1 MKLKWRCRRG
11 MKELDVLLIQ
21 YLEQNYDKASKKEQ
35 QAFENLLQLSDYD
48 LYVLLIKKLANIK
61 KIDTISMVNLTQEI
75 K

>member
-11 MKELDVLLIQ
+11 MKELDVLLTQ

-35 QAFENLLQLSDYD
+35 QAFENLLKLSDYD
-48 LYVLLIKKLANIK
+48 LYALLILK

>member
-1 MKLKWRCRRG
+1 MKLKWHCRRG

-35 QAFENLLQLSDYD
+35 QAFENLLKLSDYD
-48 LYVLLIKKLANIK
+48 LYALLILK

>member
-1 MKLKWRCRRG
+1 MKLKWHCRRG
-11 MKELDVLLIQ
+11 MKELDVLLTQ

-35 QAFENLLQLSDYD
+35 QAFENLLKLSDND
-48 LYVLLIKKLANIK
+48 LYALLILK

>member
-11 MKELDVLLIQ
+11 MKELDVLLLQ
-21 YLEQNYDKASKKEQ
+21 YLEQNYDKATKKEQ
-35 QAFENLLQLSDYD
+35 QAFENLLKLSDYD
-48 LYVLLIKKLANIK
+48 LYALLILK

>member
-35 QAFENLLQLSDYD
+35 QAFENLLKLSDYD
-48 LYVLLIKKLANIK
+48 LYALLILK

>member
-11 MKELDVLLIQ
+11 MKELDVLLTQ
-21 YLEQNYDKASKKEQ
+21 YLEQNYDKASKKQQ
-35 QAFENLLQLSDYD
+35 QAFENLLKLSDYD
-48 LYVLLIKKLANIK
+48 LYALLILK

>member
-11 MKELDVLLIQ
+11 MKELDVLLMQ
-21 YLEQNYDKASKKEQ
+21 YLEQNYDKATKKEQ
-35 QAFENLLQLSDYD
+35 QAFENLLKLSDND
-48 LYVLLIKKLANIK
+48 LYALLILK

>member
-1 MKLKWRCRRG
+1 MKLKWHCRRG
-11 MKELDVLLIQ
+11 MKELDVLLMQ

-35 QAFENLLQLSDYD
+35 QAFENLLKLSDYD
-48 LYVLLIKKLANIK
+48 LYALLILK